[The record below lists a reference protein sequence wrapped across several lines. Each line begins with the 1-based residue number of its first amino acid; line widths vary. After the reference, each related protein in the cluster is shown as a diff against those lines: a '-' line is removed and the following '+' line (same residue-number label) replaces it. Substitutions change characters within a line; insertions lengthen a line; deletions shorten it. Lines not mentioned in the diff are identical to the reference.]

1 MKQYLLNVSI
11 TILVAI
17 LLVSISYSVR
27 AVTIEITMT
36 KEKTPKRN
44 MPKYHH
50 VPSLIE
56 KPSTADAAAP
66 VLK

>member
-36 KEKTPKRN
+36 KEKTPKRH

-50 VPSLIE
+50 VPFPIE

>member
-27 AVTIEITMT
+27 AVTIDITMT
-36 KEKTPKRN
+36 KEKTSKRH

-50 VPSLIE
+50 VPP
-56 KPSTADAAAP
+56 PSTADATAP